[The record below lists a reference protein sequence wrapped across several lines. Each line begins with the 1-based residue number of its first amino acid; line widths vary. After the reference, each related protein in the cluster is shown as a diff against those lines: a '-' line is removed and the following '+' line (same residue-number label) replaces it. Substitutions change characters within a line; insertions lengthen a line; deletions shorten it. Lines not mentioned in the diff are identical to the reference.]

1 MRKKNRGESIAKR
14 QSMFVVRASEKIEQN
29 TEKPLGELK
38 SEEPLGQLRSLQPS
52 SNPILQAGSNE
63 QEEIKEEKK
72 EQENSRLGEEIPSAV
87 EEVLQESA
95 VTKEF
100 DSPIK

>member
-1 MRKKNRGESIAKR
+1 M
-14 QSMFVVRASEKIEQN
+14 
-29 TEKPLGELK
+29 
-38 SEEPLGQLRSLQPS
+38 
-52 SNPILQAGSNE
+52 
-63 QEEIKEEKK
+63 KEEKK
-72 EQENSRLGEEIPSAV
+72 EQENSRLGEDGPSAV